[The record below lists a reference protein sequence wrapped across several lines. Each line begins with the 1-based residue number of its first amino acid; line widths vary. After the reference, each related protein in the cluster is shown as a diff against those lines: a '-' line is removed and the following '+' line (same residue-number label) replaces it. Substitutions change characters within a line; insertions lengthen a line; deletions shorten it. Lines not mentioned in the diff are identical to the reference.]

1 MIRSSFHRIRRTGA
15 FTLIELLVVIAIIAI
30 LAAVLFPVFAKARE
44 KARTTACNNNLRQQ
58 GLAFMQYTEDWDGT
72 TPNAPAIHVVG
83 AGKQRDPAHLHV
95 KLQPYTKTWD
105 VFHCPSDSGYHDPG
119 AADQGDYFPLYGTSY
134 QWRGYE
140 GSDAAAGMAKL
151 GSGAEISMSEVKDP
165 SAFSIV
171 RDGLA
176 WHQASKN
183 NVGSASWNRPDNASN
198 VLYIDGH
205 VKLIFGTAYAG
216 GI

>member
-1 MIRSSFHRIRRTGA
+1 MNQRRSG

-30 LAAVLFPVFAKARE
+30 LAAILFPVFAKSRE
-44 KARTTACNNNLRQQ
+44 KGRTIACNSNLRQQ
-58 GLAFMQYTEDWDGT
+58 GVAFLQYTEDWDGI
-72 TPNAPAIHVVG
+72 TPNAPAIHIVG
-83 AGKQRDPAHLHV
+83 QKPRDPAQLHV

-119 AADQGDYFPLYGTSY
+119 QTDYTDYFTGYGTSY
-134 QWRGYE
+134 QWRGYG
-140 GSDAAAGMAKL
+140 GSDAAAGLANQ
-151 GSGAEISMSEVKDP
+151 GGAAEIAIGEVKDP
-165 SAFSIV
+165 TIFSII

-176 WHQASKN
+176 WHMAAKN
-183 NVGSASWNRPDNASN
+183 NVGSAAWSRPDNASN

-205 VKLIFGTAYAG
+205 VKLVWGTAYAG